1 MLVNHIIITAVLA
14 MMAGLLVG
22 GLAGRRFPSRRALT
36 GYLHR
41 VLETAP
47 IGVIINTRD
56 GRNLYR
62 NSRALAF
69 FKARDD
75 SFASG
80 GVITLY
86 ANPEDRDRY
95 VDRLY
100 RDGTLDGETVLLRKG
115 TGEIYTGSMSSTVI
129 ERERDPYH
137 ISWIRDLTRQ
147 LAADAERRDLAER
160 LELALEVTNSAVW
173 DADILAGTCWWSDSF
188 WRMLGYREKP
198 DMPGSFWEERLHP
211 DDHGRVM
218 TSVDDCLS
226 GRCSSYDIIYRL
238 RHEDG
243 SWLWIEDKG
252 RVIRDENG
260 IVARYVGIMTDIAD
274 RRRRDEELRASRER
288 LLAILEAAPIS
299 VNITRRADGRWLFCN
314 AHSATIFGRRPDELL
329 TDSAAGW
336 YADPADRDRLIR
348 RLETGGSF
356 RDAEVAFRR
365 VDGTVVWVLSS
376 WSEID
381 FDGERALLTWL
392 YDITDRKLAEAA
404 MRAARDQAER
414 ALTDLRIAQNSLIQ
428 AETMASLG
436 QLVAGVAHEINT
448 PVGIGLT
455 AATHIAEETDRIQ
468 GLFTSGTLRKTDLS
482 AYLARVNE
490 GTRLLVANINRA
502 AELVQSFKQVAVDQS
517 SGDRRSFDL
526 GSYIN
531 EILFSLRPRL
541 KRTQVTVSV
550 DCPADI
556 TMDSY
561 PGALSQVLSN
571 LTINAVIHAFGEGGQ
586 GTITIRVVRIGEDQ
600 VELLFEDTGK
610 GIPADV
616 LPRIF
621 DPFFTTKRGEGG
633 SGLGLH
639 IVFNTMTQVLGGR
652 ISVESREG
660 EGTRFLLS
668 LPVTAP
674 QETATPTSGS
684 GNPTSGSGNPM
695 SVDPA
700 AG

>member
-1 MLVNHIIITAVLA
+1 MLLNDMITAVLA
-14 MMAGLLVG
+14 LASGLMVG
-22 GLAGRRFPSRRALT
+22 FLAGRRHPLRRALT
-36 GYLHR
+36 AHLHR
-41 VLETAP
+41 ILETAP

-69 FKARDD
+69 FKAQDD
-75 SFASG
+75 TFATG
-80 GVITLY
+80 GVVTLY
-86 ANPEDRDRY
+86 ANPEERERY
-95 VDRLY
+95 VERLY
-100 RDGTLDGETVLLRKG
+100 RDGSLDGETVLLRKG
-115 TGEIYTGSMSSTVI
+115 TGEIYTGSMASSVI
-129 ERERDPYH
+129 ERERQPYH

-173 DADILAGTCWWSDSF
+173 DADIPAGTCWWSDSF

-198 DMPGSFWEERLHP
+198 EMPADFWESRLHP
-211 DDHGRVM
+211 DDRVRVM
-218 TSVDDCLS
+218 TNVEDCLN
-226 GRCSSYDIIYRL
+226 GRCSTYDIVYRL

-252 RVIRDENG
+252 RVIRDG
-260 IVARYVGIMTDIAD
+260 DGTVVRYVGIMTDIAE
-274 RRRRDEELRASRER
+274 RRRRDEEVRTSRER

-314 AHSATIFGRRPDELL
+314 AHTATIFGRRPDELL
-329 TDSAAGW
+329 TDSASSW
-336 YADPADRDRLIR
+336 YVNPEDRARLIR

-365 VDGTVVWVLSS
+365 PDGTVVWVLSS

-381 FDGERALLTWL
+381 FDGEHALLTWL

-455 AATHIAEETDRIQ
+455 AATHIAEETDRIH
-468 GLFTSGTLRKTDLS
+468 GLFAGNTLRKTDLA
-482 AYLARVNE
+482 AYLGRVNE

-517 SGDRRSFDL
+517 SGDRRTFDL

-541 KRTQVTVSV
+541 KRTQVAVSV

-556 TMDSY
+556 VMDSY

-571 LTINAVIHAFGEGGQ
+571 LTINAVIHGFGEGGQ
-586 GTITIRVVRIGEDQ
+586 GAITIQVTRIRPDQ
-600 VELLFEDTGK
+600 VEILFEDTGK
-610 GIPADV
+610 GIPADI

-652 ISVESREG
+652 IAVESREG
-660 EGTRFLLS
+660 EGTRFRLT
-668 LPVTAP
+668 LPLTAP
-674 QETATPTSGS
+674 Q
-684 GNPTSGSGNPM
+684 
-695 SVDPA
+695 A
-700 AG
+700 AGAPAPGSPMAVDRAVVG

>member
-1 MLVNHIIITAVLA
+1 MFVNSIITAVLA
-14 MMAGLLVG
+14 LAF
-22 GLAGRRFPSRRALT
+22 GLAAGFLLGRRYPLRRVLT
-36 GYLHR
+36 GHLHR
-41 VLETAP
+41 ILDTAP
-47 IGVIINTRD
+47 IGVIINTRA

-62 NSRALAF
+62 NTRALAF
-69 FKARDD
+69 FKAQDQT
-75 SFASG
+75 FATG
-80 GVITLY
+80 GVISLY
-86 ANPEDRDRY
+86 ANPDDRERY
-95 VDRLY
+95 VERLY
-100 RDGTLDGETVLLRKG
+100 RDGTIDGETVLLRKG
-115 TGEIYTGSMSSTVI
+115 NGEIYTGSMASFVI
-129 ERERDPYH
+129 GRGKDPYH

-147 LAADAERRDLAER
+147 LAADAEMRDLAER

-173 DADILAGTCWWSDSF
+173 DADIPAGTCWWSDSF

-198 DMPGSFWEERLHP
+198 DMPADFWESRLHP
-211 DDHGRVM
+211 DDRPMVM
-218 TSVDDCLS
+218 TSVEDCLN
-226 GRCSSYDIIYRL
+226 GRCSTYDIVYRL
-238 RHEDG
+238 CREDG

-252 RVIRDENG
+252 RVIRDGEG
-260 IVARYVGIMTDIAD
+260 DVVRYVGIMTDIAD

-329 TDSAAGW
+329 ADSAAEW
-336 YADPADRDRLIR
+336 YVNPEDRNRLIR
-348 RLETGGSF
+348 RLEAAGSF

-365 VDGTVVWVLSS
+365 PDGTVVWVLSS

-404 MRAARDQAER
+404 MRAARDEAER

-468 GLFTSGTLRKTDLS
+468 GLFAGNTLRKTDLA
-482 AYLARVNE
+482 AYLGRVNE

-517 SGDRRSFDL
+517 SGDRRPFDL

-541 KRTQVTVSV
+541 KRTQVAVSV
-550 DCPADI
+550 ECPEGIA
-556 TMDSY
+556 MDSY

-571 LTINAVIHAFGEGGQ
+571 LTINAVIHGFGEAGPEGGRQ
-586 GTITIRVVRIGEDQ
+586 GTITIRAARIGGEQ
-600 VELLFEDTGK
+600 VEILFEDTGK

-652 ISVESREG
+652 IAVESHEG
-660 EGTRFLLS
+660 EGTRFRLT
-668 LPVTAP
+668 LPRSAP
-674 QETATPTSGS
+674 LAAALPPGGSPMAVETG
-684 GNPTSGSGNPM
+684 
-695 SVDPA
+695 